1 MSIITGIARALG
13 FSKPAIKPPGKPALT
28 PQQLEERAA
37 WLRTPAY
44 QAARRQMF
52 DHFNIRVE
60 NSQPQNGPG
69 DHDWLRS
76 GQGR

>member
-1 MSIITGIARALG
+1 MSFFGRIFER
-13 FSKPAIKPPGKPALT
+13 IKGDPTSPRQQPGKLT
-28 PQQLEERAA
+28 PEQLAERAA

-44 QAARRQMF
+44 QAVRRQMF
-52 DHFNIRVE
+52 DRMGIRVE
-60 NSQPQNGPG
+60 NAEPPNGPG

>member
-28 PQQLEERAA
+28 PEQTAERLA
-37 WLRTPAY
+37 WLQTPQY
-44 QAARRQMF
+44 QALRRATF
-52 DHFNIRVE
+52 DRMNIRVE
-60 NSQPQNGPG
+60 NAEPPNGPG